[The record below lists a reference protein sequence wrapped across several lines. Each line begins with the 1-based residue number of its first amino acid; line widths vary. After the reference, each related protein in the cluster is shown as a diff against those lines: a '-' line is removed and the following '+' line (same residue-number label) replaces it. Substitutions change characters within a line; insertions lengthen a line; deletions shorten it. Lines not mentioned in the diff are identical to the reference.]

1 MSERDLIEIED
12 ALPVEPARAA
22 TWLLYAIAGLF
33 VVALTWSATA
43 RLDKVTRGT
52 GRVVPSNQLQQVQYL
67 EGGIVNEIL
76 VSAGDHVKAGQVLVR
91 LDPTR
96 ISAEFAQGKDSYQ
109 LLSARILRLSA
120 LAEKKPLAFP
130 ETLAKVAPQIV
141 ADERRLYDSRLAE
154 FEAAT
159 SVARAKLDDAQARL
173 RNAEEALVLAQEE
186 MRIIRP
192 LVEKG
197 IEPRIELIRVRQRE
211 VAAEG
216 DAQTAKIAVEGA
228 QGELVQAETSF
239 LASVGDEL
247 ARAKSEMAAI
257 AGDLPALEDK
267 IARTEVR
274 SPIDGVVNRV
284 LVATIGGV
292 VQPGET
298 ILEVVPSEDTLLVE
312 AAIKP
317 ADIGFLRIGQP
328 ARVRI
333 TAFDSSV
340 YGALD
345 GRIEQISP
353 DAIKDEETRE
363 RHYLIKV
370 RTDRD
375 AIRTK
380 DAELRILPGMAAEVD
395 ILNGKRTVLSYLL
408 NPITDV
414 RQKALREQ

>member
-67 EGGIVNEIL
+67 EGGIVKEIL

>member
-67 EGGIVNEIL
+67 EGGIVKEIL

-370 RTDRD
+370 RTDSD

-380 DAELRILPGMAAEVD
+380 DTELRILPGMAAEVD

-414 RQKALREQ
+414 QQKALREQ

>member
-67 EGGIVNEIL
+67 EGGIVKEIL

-120 LAEKKPLAFP
+120 LAEKKPLVFP

-370 RTDRD
+370 RTDSD

-380 DAELRILPGMAAEVD
+380 DTELRILPGMAAEVD

-414 RQKALREQ
+414 QQKALREQ

>member
-1 MSERDLIEIED
+1 MSERDLMEIED

-67 EGGIVNEIL
+67 EGGIVKEIL

-363 RHYLIKV
+363 RHYIIKV
-370 RTDRD
+370 RTDSD

-380 DAELRILPGMAAEVD
+380 YTELRILPGMAAEVD

-414 RQKALREQ
+414 QQKALREQ

>member
-1 MSERDLIEIED
+1 MSDRDVIEIED

-22 TWLLYAIAGLF
+22 QWLLYVIAGLF
-33 VVALTWSATA
+33 TVALVWAATA
-43 RLDKVTRGT
+43 RLDKVTRGM
-52 GRVVPSNQLQQVQYL
+52 GRVVPSNQLQEVQYL
-67 EGGIVNEIL
+67 EGGIVKEIL
-76 VSAGDHVKAGQVLVR
+76 VSAGDTVKAGQVLVR

-96 ISAEFAQGKDSYQ
+96 MSAEFAQGKDSYQ

-120 LAEKKPLAFP
+120 LAERKPLAFP
-130 ETLAKVAPQIV
+130 ESLTRVAPQIV

-154 FEAAT
+154 YEAAT
-159 SVARAKLDDAQARL
+159 SVARAKLDDARARL
-173 RNAEEALVLAQEE
+173 ANAEEALVLAQEE

-197 IEPRIELIRVRQRE
+197 IEPRIELVRVRQRE

-216 DAQTAKIAVEGA
+216 DAQSARIAVEGA
-228 QGELVQAETSF
+228 EGELVQAETSF

-247 ARAKSEMAAI
+247 AKAKSEMAAI

-267 IARTEVR
+267 VARTEVKA
-274 SPIDGVVNRV
+274 PIDGVINRV
-284 LVATIGGV
+284 LVSTIGGV

-312 AAIKP
+312 AEIKP
-317 ADIGFLRIGQP
+317 ADIGFLRVGQT

-340 YGALD
+340 YGALQ

-353 DAIKDEETRE
+353 DAIKNEETRE

-370 RTDRD
+370 RTDAD
-375 AIRTK
+375 AIHTK
-380 DAELRILPGMAAEVD
+380 DADLRILPGMAAEVD

-408 NPITDV
+408 NPIAGVKD
-414 RQKALREQ
+414 KALREQ